1 MSNYSIRKRV
11 LLLALLPT
19 AITVF
24 SLAGYFTYSSI
35 QDVDTALNQRGLDLS
50 EHLSKISEIGILSN
64 NIEFLDRHIKTTY
77 KDGDIHEIII
87 LNIRNEIISSV
98 THDGK
103 SVVNKSPYNF
113 LINENYL
120 TFKVKIINTTKK
132 IKNFDYSIK
141 PDIPEISNNIGT
153 VVLTMSSMQATE
165 QQFNIFF
172 KSIVIAFIGLI
183 LSTILALYISQ
194 GVINPIQ
201 SLTSAVRRIAAGNLN
216 VHVNTETSGELETL
230 VKGFNNMTEELS
242 ITRHNLQNQ
251 VSAATSSLKNTLDE
265 LEKKNITLDISKS
278 MALDASRI
286 KSEFLAN
293 MSHEIRTPMN
303 GIIGF
308 IELLEKTNLSNQQHQ
323 YIDTIHT
330 SANSLLTIINDILDF
345 SKIESGKLDVDI
357 IEFDLLELIEEIIT
371 IMLPLAQKKNIELI
385 FHRAIDMPR
394 FLFSDPIRIRQ
405 ILLNLIGNAIKFTQ
419 KGYVAIRIL
428 FSKSS
433 DNNYDFKFTITDTGV
448 GMSESNKQRLFNAFT
463 QADTSITR
471 RFGGTGLGLVISR
484 SLANLLNG
492 EINFESTLDSGSVF
506 WLSLPL
512 KQSFRIHE
520 YDFSNIKDKHVI
532 LYECT
537 PQLRLSSRQL
547 LNIWKSNIQQV
558 NNIKQ
563 LNSLLKSSMI
573 HLDYMLIGISYEQ
586 TLQKTDFSE
595 FTKLCNEKNIPVFA
609 LISSAEQE
617 HYNFYYDQGFSVCLF
632 RNNTFDKTLMI
643 VNNFFTGKKTE
654 IELREKVNLNADWS
668 HLNILIVDDNQ
679 INLHLANSILE
690 NWKIHTHRATNGL
703 EAVTLCEDLKF
714 DLIFMDLHMPEMD
727 GIDATLSIRKKSTY
741 NVNTTIIA
749 LTANAMPEEKEKIIA
764 SGMNDI
770 LIKPVTE
777 HQIFEIINHYCN
789 TNTSQDI
796 KSLTPEK
803 THKENKSIL
812 NSEKPKTLQCFD
824 SEEALKLAGG
834 NSELAE
840 ELFEMLIT
848 ELPNYESNI
857 NLALEKNNIK
867 GLKYHTHKI
876 HGATSYCGVPKLR
889 EAASVLENKIDT
901 NELDTLQEDTEYLLA
916 SIKELIEYQALK
928 ATQ

>member
-50 EHLSKISEIGILSN
+50 KHLSKISEIGVLSN

-77 KDGDIHEIII
+77 KEGDIHEIII
-87 LNIRNEIISSV
+87 LNIKNEIISSV

-103 SVVNKSPYNF
+103 PLTNKSPYSF
-113 LINENYL
+113 LVNENYL
-120 TFKVKIINTTKK
+120 TFKGKIVNTTKK

-141 PDIPEISNNIGT
+141 SDIPEISKNIGT
-153 VVLTMSSMQATE
+153 VILTMSSMQATE

-172 KSIVIAFIGLI
+172 KSIIIAFIGLI

-330 SANSLLTIINDILDF
+330 SANNLLTIINDILDF
-345 SKIESGKLDVDI
+345 SKIESGKLEVDI

-371 IMLPLAQKKNIELI
+371 IMLPLAQKKKIELI

-394 FLFSDPIRIRQ
+394 FLFGDPIRIRQ

-419 KGYVAIRIL
+419 TGYVAIRVL

-433 DNNYDFKFTITDTGV
+433 NDDYDFKFTITDTGL
-448 GMSESNKQRLFNAFT
+448 GMSEANKQRLFNAFT

-506 WLSLPL
+506 WLSLSL

-520 YDFSNIKDKHVI
+520 YDFTNIQDKHVI
-532 LYECT
+532 LYEST

-547 LNIWKSNIQQV
+547 LNSWKSNIQQV

-563 LNSLLKSSMI
+563 LDSLLKSNMI

-586 TLQKTDFSE
+586 TLQKTDFSD
-595 FTKLCNEKNIPVFA
+595 FTKLCNDKNIPVFA
-609 LISSAEQE
+609 LISSTEHE

-632 RNNTFDKTLMI
+632 RNNTFDKTLMNI
-643 VNNFFTGKKTE
+643 NNFFTGNKNE
-654 IELREKVNLNADWS
+654 IVLKEKVSLNADWS
-668 HLNILIVDDNQ
+668 HLSILIVDDNH
-679 INLHLANSILE
+679 INLHLANSILQ
-690 NWKIHTHRATNGL
+690 NWKINTYTATNGL
-703 EAVTLCEDLKF
+703 EAVTLCAELQF

-727 GIDATLSIRKKSTY
+727 GIDATISIRKKSSY
-741 NVNTTIIA
+741 NSNTTIIA

-777 HQIFEIINHYCN
+777 HQIFEIINLYCN
-789 TNTSQDI
+789 INNSQD
-796 KSLTPEK
+796 
-803 THKENKSIL
+803 NK
-812 NSEKPKTLQCFD
+812 NSMPQESKYTKKFQTLECFD

-840 ELFEMLIT
+840 ELFEMLII
-848 ELPNYESNI
+848 ELPNYETNI
-857 NLALEKNNIK
+857 KQALDKNNIK
-867 GLKYHTHKI
+867 DLKYHTHKI

-889 EAASVLENKIDT
+889 EAASALENKIDM
-901 NELDTLQEDTEYLLA
+901 NELDKLQEDTEHLLA
-916 SIKELIEYQALK
+916 SIKELIDYQALK